1 MGQASTVTCQ
11 QRWRNRGRTRRG
23 GLRAIYAIVS
33 WLIDYPDEELLSRLP
48 AIREHLDAPN
58 LPRNIREDLLSTT
71 ELLGESDVYRLR
83 SDYVET
89 FDTRRRG
96 FLFLTYFTNGDT
108 RRRGRALVEI
118 KDIYR
123 QAGLE
128 MDDSQLPDHLTCV
141 LEFAAG
147 HDLRSGVRILLA
159 NRAGVELLRL
169 HLIEIDSPWAG
180 ALRALCAT
188 LPPLDG
194 DDIHAVQ
201 RLAADGPEEE
211 TVGLD
216 GLGGYGDAPPT
227 AAPPTMSGSGCGAGA
242 AGPAAAGGRA
252 ELRQAGSHLPCRRGP
267 RSFHSPNR
275 QEHDHEHAIRSR
287 HVSVGDHPVPRAG
300 GVRAR
305 THLAFPPGSL
315 RLDHTVESRCMSR
328 SC

>member
-1 MGQASTVTCQ
+1 MYRPLQFLRKWAKRAQSHAS
-11 QRWRNRGRTRRG
+11 G
-23 GLRAIYAIVS
+23 GGETAAGLDEEALRAIYAIVS

-48 AIREHLDAPN
+48 AIREHLDTPN

-71 ELLGESDVYRLR
+71 ELLGESDIYRLR
-83 SDYVET
+83 SDYVDT

-96 FLFLTYFTNGDT
+96 CLFLTYFTNGDT

-227 AAPPTMSGSGCGAGA
+227 AAPPTMMSGSGCSAGA

-252 ELRQAGSHLPCRRGP
+252 DLGQAGSPP
-267 RSFHSPNR
+267 
-275 QEHDHEHAIRSR
+275 A
-287 HVSVGDHPVPRAG
+287 VPEGATVIPLTESTG
-300 GVRAR
+300 AR
-305 THLAFPPGSL
+305 P
-315 RLDHTVESRCMSR
+315 
-328 SC
+328 